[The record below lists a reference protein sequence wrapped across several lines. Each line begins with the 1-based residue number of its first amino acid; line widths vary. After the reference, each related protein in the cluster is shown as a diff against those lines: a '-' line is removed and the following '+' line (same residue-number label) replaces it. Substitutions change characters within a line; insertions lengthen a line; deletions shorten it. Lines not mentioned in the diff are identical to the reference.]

1 MSTHARGK
9 ARAKD
14 DLGTAIWFML
24 PNILGFL
31 LFTLIPVAV
40 SLVMSFYDWPLTGER
55 AFVGLQN
62 FAKLLTKDVLFAKVA
77 RNTLYYV
84 CFYVIFNVFVAL
96 GLAVWL
102 SNCRR
107 FTSLFRSVFFLP
119 QMIMIVSSTMIFKM
133 LLQPEY
139 GLINTVLA
147 WLGIS
152 GANWLG
158 SSRTALNTVI
168 FISIWQGFGY
178 NMIIFISGLL
188 GVPQHLKEAARI
200 DGCGA
205 IRTFINVTL
214 PMMSPSI
221 FFAVVMT
228 IISSFQVF
236 DQTFVTTQGGP
247 ANATNT
253 VVLYLYNNAFM
264 YNRLGYASAIAWLLF
279 AVISV
284 ITMVQMALQRSWV
297 SYDA

>member
-1 MSTHARGK
+1 MSRPARGK
-9 ARAKD
+9 ARVKD

-31 LFTLIPVAV
+31 LFTLIPVIV
-40 SLVMSFYDWPLTGER
+40 SLVMSFYDWPLSGER
-55 AFVGLQN
+55 TFVGLQN
-62 FAKLLTKDVLFAKVA
+62 FAKLLTGDVLFAKVA

-84 CFYVIFNVFVAL
+84 CFYVIFNVLVAL

-102 SNCRR
+102 SNCRHL
-107 FTSLFRSVFFLP
+107 TSLFRSVFFLP
-119 QMIMIVSSTMIFKM
+119 QMIMVVSSTMIFKM
-133 LLQPEY
+133 LLQPDY
-139 GLINTVLA
+139 GLVNTVLG
-147 WLGIS
+147 WLGIP
-152 GANWLG
+152 GPNWLG
-158 SSRTALNTVI
+158 SSKTALNAVI

-205 IRTFINVTL
+205 VRTFIKVTL

-284 ITMVQMALQRSWV
+284 ITIVQMALQRSWV
-297 SYDA
+297 TYDA

>member
-1 MSTHARGK
+1 MSMHARGK

-84 CFYVIFNVFVAL
+84 CFYVIFNVFIAL

-107 FTSLFRSVFFLP
+107 FTFLFRSVFFLP
-119 QMIMIVSSTMIFKM
+119 QMIMVVSSTMIFKM

-147 WLGIS
+147 WLGIP

-158 SSRTALNTVI
+158 SSKTALNTVI

-205 IRTFINVTL
+205 IRTFIKVTL